1 MGHEE
6 EVLRIGKKLDKM
18 GAKKEGFGQALD
30 LLKALKEIPITL
42 EILQRTR
49 IGMAVNNL
57 RKNCSNEEVISL
69 AKSLIR
75 SWKKLLEVSKEGK
88 SDSNNTDNGST
99 SGSSGNKTISS
110 GNSGSTGS
118 GGGDTGSKNGS
129 NKSTTSRSN
138 APGSDSKP
146 KQSFPSNT
154 SNEIRLKGRQLLAE
168 ALKQGMEE
176 SSGETFF
183 DPEDLAAQIEDNIY
197 KEFKD
202 INMKYKNRIRSR
214 VSNLKDSKNPD
225 LKFNVLRGHISA
237 SRIAVMTAEEMA
249 SNEMKELR
257 QKLTK
262 EAINDHQMAV
272 TGGTKTDLIKC
283 PKCKKTNTTYNQ
295 VQTRSADEPMTTFC
309 FCNECGYRWKFC

>member
-6 EVLRIGKKLDKM
+6 EVMRIGKKLDKM

-30 LLKALKEIPITL
+30 LLKALKDIPITL

-88 SDSNNTDNGST
+88 SDANNSDNSNPA
-99 SGSSGNKTISS
+99 GSSAGKT
-110 GNSGSTGS
+110 TGS
-118 GGGDTGSKNGS
+118 GNGGSGVSNAGNNKNGA
-129 NKSTTSRSN
+129 NKNTAARNN
-138 APGSDSKP
+138 APAGDNKP

-168 ALKQGMEE
+168 ALKQGLE
-176 SSGETFF
+176 SDSNETFF
-183 DPEDLAAQIEDNIY
+183 DPEDLAAQIEDCIY

-214 VSNLKDSKNPD
+214 VSNLKDPKNPD

-237 SRIAVMTAEEMA
+237 AKIAVMTAEEMA

-262 EAINDHQMAV
+262 EAIDEHQMAV

-283 PKCKKTNTTYNQ
+283 PKCKKSNTTYNQ

-309 FCNECGYRWKFC
+309 YCNECGHRWKFC